1 MIDMQVGTEDI
12 VNILE
17 PEAVRG
23 EAVEPGLL
31 WKVQSRSPQRLM
43 FADAGVNQNIV
54 PRGAHDKC
62 LVSDNQQILGG
73 IVNLGRHGLQV
84 GEGSRMIGF
93 REHDGR
99 RAPGTVPFNEAGY
112 QNVADVKG
120 SHEMYLLFNAVRI
133 PALNLSGDI
142 PNGRVARCQIVGN
155 IIDTGLE
162 LTRGIT
168 VKEITAKTDT
178 REILAR
184 LWVFLP
190 VG

>member
-1 MIDMQVGTEDI
+1 
-12 VNILE
+12 
-17 PEAVRG
+17 
-23 EAVEPGLL
+23 
-31 WKVQSRSPQRLM
+31 
-43 FADAGVNQNIV
+43 
-54 PRGAHDKC
+54 
-62 LVSDNQQILGG
+62 
-73 IVNLGRHGLQV
+73 
-84 GEGSRMIGF
+84 
-93 REHDGR
+93 
-99 RAPGTVPFNEAGY
+99 
-112 QNVADVKG
+112 
-120 SHEMYLLFNAVRI
+120 MYLLFNAVRI

-190 VG
+190 VE